1 MDFKKLTMRNYN
13 SGSFESSVSFM
24 LILAFVIG
32 FTSCLTVEKK
42 EYTYELK
49 GDNSGKLTIKYINIY
64 SIMDDGQ
71 DVSTADFSELIDK
84 YINGDQLIQDFPA
97 ASNISKRLFEEN
109 GQLCG
114 EVTLEFNDL
123 NSARLYQYDQ
133 NSPIMMNISTA
144 FDSETY
150 LSSNGD
156 YGNDHM
162 PVVFWTKNSKKLI
175 VTTSVSTPDET
186 SVSLV
191 DAYRNWVNSKN

>member
-1 MDFKKLTMRNYN
+1 
-13 SGSFESSVSFM
+13 
-24 LILAFVIG
+24 
-32 FTSCLTVEKK
+32 
-42 EYTYELK
+42 
-49 GDNSGKLTIKYINIY
+49 
-64 SIMDDGQ
+64 MDDGQ
-71 DVSTADFSELIDK
+71 DVSTTDFNELVDK
-84 YINGDQLIQDFPA
+84 YINGDQLLQDFPA
-97 ASNISKRLFEEN
+97 ATKLTKRLFEEN

-123 NSARLYQYDQ
+123 NSARLYQYDL

-162 PVVFWTKNSKKLI
+162 PVVFWPKNEKKLV

-191 DAYRNWVNSKN
+191 DAYRNWKNK

>member
-1 MDFKKLTMRNYN
+1 MIEKKQPFGIKSKNVMRGKNLLKIFLL
-13 SGSFESSVSFM
+13 GLLIVS
-24 LILAFVIG
+24 LS
-32 FTSCLTVEKK
+32 SCLTVEKK
-42 EYTYELK
+42 IYTYELNA
-49 GDNSGKLTIKYINIY
+49 DNSGKLIIKYVNIY

-71 DVSTADFSELIDK
+71 DVSTNDFNELVDK

-97 ASNISKRLFEEN
+97 ANKISKKLFEEN

-114 EVTLEFNDL
+114 EVTIEFNDL

-133 NSPIMMNISTA
+133 NCPIMMNISTA

-150 LSSNGD
+150 LNSNGE

-162 PVVFWTKNSKKLI
+162 PVVFWPKSSKKLV

-191 DAYRNWVNSKN
+191 DAFRNWKSK

>member
-1 MDFKKLTMRNYN
+1 MDSTVVKVKKMKSLYSKSIISTLLVI
-13 SGSFESSVSFM
+13 SF
-24 LILAFVIG
+24 AIG

-42 EYTYELK
+42 EYTYEIK

-71 DVSTADFSELIDK
+71 DVSTADFNELLDK
-84 YINGDQLIQDFPA
+84 YINGDQIIQDFPA

-123 NSARLYQYDQ
+123 NSARLYQYDN

-162 PVVFWTKNSKKLI
+162 PVVFWPKNIKKLV

-191 DAYRNWVNSKN
+191 DAYRNWTNTKN